1 MREKKTALV
10 ITFSATTDAMA
21 LEKYCEEHSL
31 PGRLIPVPREITA
44 GCGLAWKAEPEEK
57 EQLEAAL
64 REAGIRWQEMRTL
77 EMWG

>member
-21 LEKYCEEHSL
+21 MEKYCEGHGL

-57 EQLEAAL
+57 EQLEAGL
-64 REAGIRWQEMRTL
+64 QEAGIRWQEMRTL